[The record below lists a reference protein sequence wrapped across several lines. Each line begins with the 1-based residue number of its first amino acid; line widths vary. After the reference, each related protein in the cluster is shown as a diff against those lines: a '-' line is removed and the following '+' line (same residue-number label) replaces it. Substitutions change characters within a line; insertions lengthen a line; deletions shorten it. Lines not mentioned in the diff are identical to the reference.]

1 MIKYEDATDIEEED
15 AKYLNVEDI
24 DDLGQAVLNMV
35 DADGTTTAMRS
46 GIHVDTASSG
56 KYPFLV
62 KVYKMVRGS
71 NWMRYQHRS

>member
-1 MIKYEDATDIEEED
+1 MIKYEDATDVEEED

-35 DADGTTTAMRS
+35 DADGTTTAMRN
-46 GIHVDTASSG
+46 GIHVDTASG
-56 KYPFLV
+56 KYPFLA

-71 NWMRYQHRS
+71 NWM